1 MIEIIG
7 DGDRWILLPS
17 YRPHPA
23 VFLCFSFL
31 LRYLYL
37 LSYYGMYFNHV
48 QNTETVKIMSSTKQ
62 EHDDLQRAKYQLE
75 TELENLRREKSNVV
89 RPASDIVLC
98 WWTKAVVTIDLF
110 FLSFSFFVLIR
121 WISSRWRWTAWTKN
135 CWSKEQSL
143 PPCAVLWRVKRR

>member
-1 MIEIIG
+1 MVIG
-7 DGDRWILLPS
+7 EFCYLLTDPILL
-17 YRPHPA
+17 
-23 VFLCFSFL
+23 FSCVSHF
-31 LRYLYL
+31 RSNEKHSLYL

-98 WWTKAVVTIDLF
+98 
-110 FLSFSFFVLIR
+110 
-121 WISSRWRWTAWTKN
+121 
-135 CWSKEQSL
+135 
-143 PPCAVLWRVKRR
+143 

>member
-1 MIEIIG
+1 MVIG
-7 DGDRWILLPS
+7 EFCYLLTDPILL
-17 YRPHPA
+17 
-23 VFLCFSFL
+23 FSCVSHFCSKL
-31 LRYLYL
+31 SYLYL

-98 WWTKAVVTIDLF
+98 
-110 FLSFSFFVLIR
+110 
-121 WISSRWRWTAWTKN
+121 
-135 CWSKEQSL
+135 
-143 PPCAVLWRVKRR
+143 